1 MAACGA
7 ALHWTASRSCRRGGM
22 LFGTSAPS
30 SHDSL
35 TSDTSVSGAPR
46 LRMLL
51 SCCRKCVAV
60 CPTAGGFATFSI
72 PKPSIWLWCCP
83 PSGTASPTIR
93 TEERASAYLCR
104 RLAPPAATALASRPR
119 PGTYT
124 NAPYACD
131 PTSQP
136 PGAPHPTAVWHGK
149 LAMWASAKMAAW
161 TRRRCRH
168 ATPAASRPR
177 RHKQRV
183 VRAREEEPPRMYEC
197 LPPRTVIQRSP
208 CAAPA
213 RSKNYLPF
221 GE

>member
-51 SCCRKCVAV
+51 SCCRKYVAV

-124 NAPYACD
+124 NAPYDRD

-149 LAMWASAKMAAW
+149 LAMWALSENDRWFERGHAVDADTQPRPHHARDVA
-161 TRRRCRH
+161 RREWCGLLRR
-168 ATPAASRPR
+168 SRP
-177 RHKQRV
+177 V
-183 VRAREEEPPRMYEC
+183 CTNAC
-197 LPPRTVIQRSP
+197 LRGP
-208 CAAPA
+208 
-213 RSKNYLPF
+213 
-221 GE
+221 

>member
-72 PKPSIWLWCCP
+72 PEPSIWHL
-83 PSGTASPTIR
+83 
-93 TEERASAYLCR
+93 L
-104 RLAPPAATALASRPR
+104 SRPR
-119 PGTYT
+119 PGMHTS
-124 NAPYACD
+124 APYDRD

-136 PGAPHPTAVWHGK
+136 PGTPHPTAVWHDR
-149 LAMWASAKMAAW
+149 LAMWALSENGRCFERGHAVDADTQPRPHHARDVA
-161 TRRRCRH
+161 RREWCGLLRR
-168 ATPAASRPR
+168 SRP
-177 RHKQRV
+177 V
-183 VRAREEEPPRMYEC
+183 CTNAC
-197 LPPRTVIQRSP
+197 LRGP
-208 CAAPA
+208 
-213 RSKNYLPF
+213 
-221 GE
+221 

>member
-1 MAACGA
+1 MPFFRVSTLRRSSLEACGEV

-35 TSDTSVSGAPR
+35 TSDTSDSGAPR
-46 LRMLL
+46 LRMRLSWGRLL
-51 SCCRKCVAV
+51 PQVRGKYVAV
-60 CPTAGGFATFSI
+60 RLPFRG
-72 PKPSIWLWCCP
+72 
-83 PSGTASPTIR
+83 
-93 TEERASAYLCR
+93 
-104 RLAPPAATALASRPR
+104 LAPPAATALASRPR

-168 ATPAASRPR
+168 ATPATSRPR
-177 RHKQRV
+177 RRTQRV

-197 LPPRTVIQRSP
+197 LPPRTVIQRIPRFSFCP
-208 CAAPA
+208 RA
-213 RSKNYLPF
+213 
-221 GE
+221 